1 MEVLRLNKTARAFL
15 VASAFLILGACSS
28 SRTPAVDPRAGAT
41 TVFGDE
47 LSLTGYTIGSKNDHT
62 EVELRWKALR
72 KPSADYVAFV
82 HALDGAD
89 RVVLQGDHWLKNDT
103 GAQTSTWTSGDSV
116 TDRFLMTPP
125 ANRPSGTYT
134 LRIGVWDP
142 KPPKFLKVVQT
153 NLPEPADGW
162 KGRVFLIEHVECK

>member
-1 MEVLRLNKTARAFL
+1 MEVLRLNKTVRPLL

-28 SRTPAVDPRAGAT
+28 SRTPAVEPRAAAA

-89 RVVLQGDHWLKNDT
+89 SVAFQGDHWLTNDT
-103 GAQTSTWTSGDSV
+103 GAQTSAWTAGDSV
-116 TDRFLMTPP
+116 AGEF
-125 ANRPSGTYT
+125 
-134 LRIGVWDP
+134 
-142 KPPKFLKVVQT
+142 
-153 NLPEPADGW
+153 
-162 KGRVFLIEHVECK
+162 